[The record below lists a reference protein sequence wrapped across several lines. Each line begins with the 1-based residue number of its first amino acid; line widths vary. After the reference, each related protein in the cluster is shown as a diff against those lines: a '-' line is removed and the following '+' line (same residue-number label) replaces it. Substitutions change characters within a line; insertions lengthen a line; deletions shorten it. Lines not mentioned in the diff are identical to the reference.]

1 MGKFKLP
8 ESGQKMWNDAVKIV
22 MLVLVLAIVF
32 TAASVLPQ
40 KAGRGEINPPANAK
54 DFIGMDAE
62 TVKIRLEEAG
72 FSKIELIALDDLKF
86 GLFDKEGEVEE
97 VSINGDTSF
106 KKKSVFPKKA
116 AVRIQYHSFPENA
129 EEK

>member
-1 MGKFKLP
+1 
-8 ESGQKMWNDAVKIV
+8 
-22 MLVLVLAIVF
+22 
-32 TAASVLPQ
+32 
-40 KAGRGEINPPANAK
+40 
-54 DFIGMDAE
+54 MDAE